1 MFFNNG
7 KPVCPYDRP
16 VPPPHVPCYHDS
28 YGHDCYHEH
37 KGFPHPS
44 LPTNGPFLG
53 SAFTLQNYNPFL
65 FDSYNVR
72 YGQIINF
79 SENIET
85 RFTQRPDAS
94 CINLAAKINMV
105 EAINKNVVLE
115 DYLEKCLS
123 QGYETYRKGIPMIKS
138 KLTFRMYYTI
148 FDDMGGVVDERVVTV
163 STYEQLLHYTDI
175 RDFFVQSA
183 KGIFVDNIPAY
194 DYGGL
199 YRLAINKMELWVDV
213 IDTAQHVEQ
222 GYNPYYQF
230 TDNNQRI
237 TMQHDTIEA
246 CVADDTMKLATIDI
260 NYSIPF
266 QANITTRLRVSFTA
280 FMSDMIVVN
289 QTYGI
294 WNALYEAT
302 EEKMKHLEDEI
313 ATLKETDAL
322 MQAQID
328 ALQTSLNAL
337 MEIVSGHTTA
347 IEQNTVDITNLRN
360 VFNDNITSINSRLT
374 SLEGRVSALEAI
386 PLAIH
391 KYRENETYIRSQLTW
406 NTIGQLYQVANE
418 FTTTTEPMSDHVDN
432 GDIVPIVNT

>member
-1 MFFNNG
+1 
-7 KPVCPYDRP
+7 
-16 VPPPHVPCYHDS
+16 
-28 YGHDCYHEH
+28 
-37 KGFPHPS
+37 
-44 LPTNGPFLG
+44 
-53 SAFTLQNYNPFL
+53 
-65 FDSYNVR
+65 
-72 YGQIINF
+72 
-79 SENIET
+79 
-85 RFTQRPDAS
+85 
-94 CINLAAKINMV
+94 
-105 EAINKNVVLE
+105 
-115 DYLEKCLS
+115 
-123 QGYETYRKGIPMIKS
+123 
-138 KLTFRMYYTI
+138 
-148 FDDMGGVVDERVVTV
+148 
-163 STYEQLLHYTDI
+163 
-175 RDFFVQSA
+175 
-183 KGIFVDNIPAY
+183 
-194 DYGGL
+194 
-199 YRLAINKMELWVDV
+199 
-213 IDTAQHVEQ
+213 
-222 GYNPYYQF
+222 
-230 TDNNQRI
+230 
-237 TMQHDTIEA
+237 
-246 CVADDTMKLATIDI
+246 
-260 NYSIPF
+260 
-266 QANITTRLRVSFTA
+266 
-280 FMSDMIVVN
+280 MSDMIVVN